1 MERGPSALQGS
12 RRTLSPV
19 GLRGSSPPA
28 SPGGHLEV
36 APSVQGPSL
45 GPGRHCLLSPR
56 GSAHGARP
64 QRPPGL
70 SAHPQ
75 SGAAASGGA
84 AASVSTRPREFNPGR
99 HFVFLSPKETVELR
113 REIGTCLPQPLTA
126 TSSQGSKG
134 HGESRNGIPRSARP
148 R

>member
-1 MERGPSALQGS
+1 M
-12 RRTLSPV
+12 
-19 GLRGSSPPA
+19 GLRGFSPPA
-28 SPGGHLEV
+28 SRGGHLEA

-45 GPGRHCLLSPR
+45 GPGQRSLLSPW
-56 GSAHGARP
+56 GFAHGARP

-84 AASVSTRPREFNPGR
+84 AGSCRLGR
-99 HFVFLSPKETVELR
+99 RSSIPAAILFSSPQEPVEPQ

-126 TSSQGSKG
+126 TGSPGSKG
-134 HGESRNGIPRSARP
+134 HGESRNGIIHSARP